1 MNSTDNDYIN
11 TDLLETGEKIR
22 FLRESKGM
30 SQEQLAEL
38 VGVSKN
44 SIHRYENG
52 TVEMKMIMMFR
63 IAFVLEVSPYDL
75 TPSRYRVSNTNKWV
89 DCELTFWNNGCFDE
103 FRNKFLETKY
113 HCLPH
118 TSMLL
123 RQAAKLSQN
132 EASDFVSALATSS
145 DLAFNELIGDV
156 EWFTLKFDYRNSDKP
171 WGNSKNAI
179 QRSMRFLSADRRD
192 FDEQLGKKQS

>member
-44 SIHRYENG
+44 STYRYENG

-75 TPSRYRVSNTNKWV
+75 TP
-89 DCELTFWNNGCFDE
+89 
-103 FRNKFLETKY
+103 
-113 HCLPH
+113 LP
-118 TSMLL
+118 L
-123 RQAAKLSQN
+123 
-132 EASDFVSALATSS
+132 
-145 DLAFNELIGDV
+145 
-156 EWFTLKFDYRNSDKP
+156 
-171 WGNSKNAI
+171 
-179 QRSMRFLSADRRD
+179 
-192 FDEQLGKKQS
+192 

>member
-63 IAFVLEVSPYDL
+63 IAFVLEVSSYDL
-75 TPSRYRVSNTNKWV
+75 TPSRYRVSNAGHK
-89 DCELTFWNNGCFDE
+89 LIS
-103 FRNKFLETKY
+103 ETAEMMCSFNSEDQSAVYGVAKAISGKY
-113 HCLPH
+113 
-118 TSMLL
+118 
-123 RQAAKLSQN
+123 R
-132 EASDFVSALATSS
+132 
-145 DLAFNELIGDV
+145 
-156 EWFTLKFDYRNSDKP
+156 
-171 WGNSKNAI
+171 
-179 QRSMRFLSADRRD
+179 
-192 FDEQLGKKQS
+192 